1 MITEEVAKHLEQI
14 LLVWLLLQV
23 RPAHCRKLFVI
34 LTQILE
40 RYFFGKEQGYSGLR
54 LGSAQLKTGQ
64 PGGWQ
69 GTAWRQCH
77 YGSVN
82 VGEGTQRALW
92 QRAEAGL
99 NLT

>member
-23 RPAHCRKLFVI
+23 KPARCRKLFVI

-54 LGSAQLKTGQ
+54 LGSAQLKTR
-64 PGGWQ
+64 P
-69 GTAWRQCH
+69 AWRLAGDCLEAVPLWQCECRRR
-77 YGSVN
+77 N
-82 VGEGTQRALW
+82 TEGTM
-92 QRAEAGL
+92 AESRKQG
-99 NLT
+99 